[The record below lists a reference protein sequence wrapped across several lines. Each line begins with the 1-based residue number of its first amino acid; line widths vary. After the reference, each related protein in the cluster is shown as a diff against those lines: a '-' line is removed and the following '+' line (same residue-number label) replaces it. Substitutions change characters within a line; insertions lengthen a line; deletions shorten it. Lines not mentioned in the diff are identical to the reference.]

1 MFSVPAKGVTLMI
14 YSISSFLTEKNG
26 KQGERKIDLAKME
39 DEMIKLYQIRQ
50 SVIGAQFNVSK
61 IISENY
67 L

>member
-1 MFSVPAKGVTLMI
+1 VPAKGVTLMI

-50 SVIGAQFNVSK
+50 SVIGA
-61 IISENY
+61 
-67 L
+67 